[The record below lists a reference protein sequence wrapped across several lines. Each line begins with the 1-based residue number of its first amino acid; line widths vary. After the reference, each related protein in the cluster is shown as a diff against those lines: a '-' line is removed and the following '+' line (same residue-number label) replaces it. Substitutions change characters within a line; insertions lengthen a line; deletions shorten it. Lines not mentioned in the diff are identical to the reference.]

1 MNYIASQFFFYII
14 DFNVNDSPLSTDI
27 RQNEKYKKNRM
38 NVKKCKNV
46 QNRDMNR
53 YRKPSR
59 NRKSETENF
68 RSPLKSVK
76 TCKTEIST
84 KKIFIRFELM
94 PTDFKK

>member
-1 MNYIASQFFFYII
+1 
-14 DFNVNDSPLSTDI
+14 
-27 RQNEKYKKNRM
+27 
-38 NVKKCKNV
+38 
-46 QNRDMNR
+46 MNR
-53 YRKPSR
+53 YR
-59 NRKSETENF
+59 NRKSEQTETENF